1 MARDSLLGGNIFKG
15 LSEARGQDMRREREE
30 RERYRSRRS
39 PSFGDILKQNLMA
52 SAASSITAPIGQAIG
67 GAITNVIQTPFQR
80 NAKEFESR
88 EDIIKQRRMIKDNK
102 SSGNFLSGIQDTIK
116 KFDGTEN
123 EFWKDYAIK
132 RTKGRLT
139 SELPGSGISAEDMPL
154 YDRSMN
160 EQARLYSE
168 ESVTYT
174 DPSTGEKKT
183 APRHTRI
190 RDAFHKARNEYEEAS
205 SQGDYDSVLKI
216 ANRRPEN
223 IIEAAL
229 GFGKRMISG
238 QNREE
243 YRTELDRKSFEAL
256 ENSAIV
262 RENDEFQS
270 AFKLFKDAGDY
281 KGLESYLNA
290 AKADPDKS
298 PSTQVTNTEVKVQD
312 GILRVVHVGSITT
325 YDAKNNITTTVPTA
339 VKEVASI
346 DIRTPQGKI
355 KAADAGFNYLSIANR
370 FLRKEVISNMSK
382 DLANLTDTV
391 NGKEVKTPIDF
402 LRPKTVEEY
411 NEIRKRINVLLQND
425 NNVINNEKTQVK
437 LAAVRSIMAL
447 DEQSIARLLQRQA
460 EYREEL
466 KNVKSDE
473 EREKIN
479 KKLDQLYGD
488 HAQEYFNVYNQLRT
502 PVFNRKDN

>member
-39 PSFGDILKQNLMA
+39 PSFGDMLKQNLMA

-67 GAITNVIQTPFQR
+67 GAITNVIKTPFQR

-139 SELPGSGISAEDMPL
+139 SELTGSVSAEDVPL

-205 SQGDYDSVLKI
+205 NQGDYDSVLKI

-262 RENDEFQS
+262 RENEEFQS

-281 KGLESYLNA
+281 KGLENYLNA
-290 AKADPDKS
+290 AKADPDQL
-298 PSTQVTNTEVKVQD
+298 PSTEVTKREVRIVGGIVKVFKVGSRTTTNPETNT
-312 GILRVVHVGSITT
+312 
-325 YDAKNNITTTVPTA
+325 TTTEPT
-339 VKEVASI
+339 VFEEVASI
-346 DIRTPQGKI
+346 DVRTPQGQI
-355 KAADAGFNYLSIANR
+355 RALDTGFNYINVASK
-370 FLRKEVISNMSK
+370 FLRTEAISEMTRDLKNRVIAGAGGPKPDS
-382 DLANLTDTV
+382 
-391 NGKEVKTPIDF
+391 IDF
-402 LRPKTVEEY
+402 LNPKTVEEY
-411 NEIRKRINVLLQND
+411 NTIRSLINQLLQNKDKVKD
-425 NNVINNEKTQVK
+425 NERIQ
-437 LAAVRSIMAL
+437 LQLSAVRSIMAL
-447 DEQSIARLLQRQA
+447 DNQSMAELLQGQA
-460 EYREEL
+460 MYREQL
-466 KNVKSDE
+466 KNAKSDE
-473 EREKIN
+473 EIKEIN
-479 KKLDQLYGD
+479 KKMANLYGNYTQKSVD
-488 HAQEYFNVYNQLRT
+488 VYDQIRT
-502 PVFNRKDN
+502 QVFQRDS